1 MNRVTN
7 TKALR
12 RGVLTAAA
20 AAALLIAG
28 AGVAGASGRGPANA
42 NHGTDVSSHD
52 HGHGQGHHG
61 RDNQRRVE
69 GQITALTPAT
79 GPLTSFTV
87 TTKSG
92 QVDVFAV
99 TALTTVMMGHATG
112 ALSDLA
118 LNERVS
124 VTPTSTS
131 TATAL
136 VAQSIT
142 IKTSEAPEV
151 RRVEGQ
157 ITALTPATGPLTSFT
172 VTTKSGQVDV
182 FAVTALTTVMMGHA
196 TGALSDLALNERV
209 SVTPTSTSTATAL
222 VAQSITIKKSDH

>member
-20 AAALLIAG
+20 AAALLLAG

-92 QVDVFAV
+92 QVDVF
-99 TALTTVMMGHATG
+99 T
-112 ALSDLA
+112 
-118 LNERVS
+118 
-124 VTPTSTS
+124 
-131 TATAL
+131 
-136 VAQSIT
+136 
-142 IKTSEAPEV
+142 
-151 RRVEGQ
+151 
-157 ITALTPATGPLTSFT
+157 
-172 VTTKSGQVDV
+172 
-182 FAVTALTTVMMGHA
+182 VTALTTVMMGHA

>member
-61 RDNQRRVE
+61 RDNQRRIE
-69 GQITALTPAT
+69 GQITGLVVPPNSAP
-79 GPLTSFTV
+79 TSFTV

-92 QVDVFAV
+92 QVDVFTV
-99 TALTTVMMGHATG
+99 TGLTTVTMGHAAGT
-112 ALSDLA
+112 LSDLA
-118 LNERVS
+118 VNERVS
-124 VTPTSTS
+124 VTPTS
-131 TATAL
+131 
-136 VAQSIT
+136 
-142 IKTSEAPEV
+142 
-151 RRVEGQ
+151 
-157 ITALTPATGPLTSFT
+157 
-172 VTTKSGQVDV
+172 
-182 FAVTALTTVMMGHA
+182 
-196 TGALSDLALNERV
+196 N
-209 SVTPTSTSTATAL
+209 STATAL

>member
-79 GPLTSFTV
+79 GTLSSFTV

-92 QVDVFAV
+92 QVDVFTV

-209 SVTPTSTSTATAL
+209 SVTPTSASTATAL

>member
-61 RDNQRRVE
+61 RDNQRHIE
-69 GQITALTPAT
+69 GQITALNSTA
-79 GPLTSFTV
+79 GVLTSFTV

-92 QVDVFAV
+92 QIDDFAV
-99 TALTTVMMGHATG
+99 GAGFTVFMGHATG

-118 LNERVS
+118 VNERVS
-124 VTPTSTS
+124 VTQAS
-131 TATAL
+131 
-136 VAQSIT
+136 
-142 IKTSEAPEV
+142 
-151 RRVEGQ
+151 
-157 ITALTPATGPLTSFT
+157 
-172 VTTKSGQVDV
+172 
-182 FAVTALTTVMMGHA
+182 
-196 TGALSDLALNERV
+196 N
-209 SVTPTSTSTATAL
+209 STATAL